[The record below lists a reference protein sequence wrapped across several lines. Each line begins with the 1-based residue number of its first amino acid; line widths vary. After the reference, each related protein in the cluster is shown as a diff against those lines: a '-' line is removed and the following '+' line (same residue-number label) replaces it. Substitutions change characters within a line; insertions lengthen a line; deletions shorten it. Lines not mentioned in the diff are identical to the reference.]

1 MKRTSRATASF
12 YDHLVTGKIK
22 RNFLGVNKR
31 YKTNSRIQQ
40 KFLER
45 YFDKNVSRFIEREN
59 RVLDFGCGSGIFSR
73 RIARCSG
80 YVEGVDISHGFIKL
94 AESESSHLQNV
105 EFHLIDD
112 SDSFFNLNIEK
123 FDILLCVDVIHH
135 LENPLKQLDLPLK
148 TLKQNGKVLI
158 YEPNLLNPII
168 FLMHLLD
175 PNERSL
181 MKLGT
186 RKRYRRI
193 LEKYDLQIEHIEYNG
208 IVIGPANHFFWL
220 ISKFLEIRI
229 FRSLRWLNPK
239 IFIYCT
245 KKV

>member
-1 MKRTSRATASF
+1 MKRTSKATASF

-22 RNFLGVNKR
+22 RNFLGVSKR
-31 YKTNSRIQQ
+31 YKTNSRVQQ

-45 YFDKNVSRFIEREN
+45 YFDRNVSRFIEIEN

-73 RIARCSG
+73 RIAKYSG

-94 AESESSHLQNV
+94 AESESSQLQNIR
-105 EFHLIDD
+105 FHFIDN
-112 SDSFFNLNIEK
+112 SDSFFNSNIET

-135 LENPLKQLDLPLK
+135 LENPLNQLDLPLK

-158 YEPNLLNPII
+158 YEPNLLNPLIL
-168 FLMHLLD
+168 LMHLLD
-175 PNERSL
+175 PNERGL

-193 LEKYDLQIEHIEYNG
+193 LEEYGLQIEEIEYNG

-220 ISKFLEIRI
+220 MSKFLEIRV

-239 IFIYCT
+239 IFIYCI